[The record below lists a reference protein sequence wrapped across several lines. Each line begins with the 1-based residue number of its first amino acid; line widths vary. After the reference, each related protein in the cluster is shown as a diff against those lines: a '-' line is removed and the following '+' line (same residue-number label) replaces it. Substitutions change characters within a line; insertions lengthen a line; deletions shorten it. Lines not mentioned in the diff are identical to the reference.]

1 MNKPNNQKKAF
12 KQVFKA
18 MKPYQSID
26 MSLKKIESVHDSQ
39 INFYYLKDMKR
50 VKPIMFLI
58 NLN

>member
-26 MSLKKIESVHDSQ
+26 IALKQIESVHDSQ
-39 INFYYLKDMKR
+39 INFYYLKDMRK
-50 VKPIMFLI
+50 VKPICFLI